1 MSRKTR
7 QYVLQVVMIAMLA
20 SAVTWLITYTA
31 TIKGAEKDLEGM
43 VADAEKYR
51 KLNEIQSYVEQYF
64 VGDYDHDAVMDS
76 AAAGYVD
83 GLDDRWSYYM
93 SAEQYETYKES
104 NEDHFVGIGVT
115 ITWNEEKGCLQ
126 VMDINEG
133 SPAEEADM
141 EAMDYIVEVDGT
153 PTSELGYDATVA
165 AVRGEEGSEVTLII
179 ERGDGTIEKTVERRT
194 IEKNYI
200 KSNMLDGNVG
210 YIRITEFAQG
220 AQDEFLASVESLLT
234 EGAEGFVIDVRNNPG
249 GDLQVLLNILNRIL
263 CDKDLFT
270 EEYRDGERY
279 TFTADSTSLDYPIS
293 VLTNAN
299 TYSAAEYL
307 AAVLQEYGVADVVG
321 EATTG
326 KGYGQT
332 VIELDDGSAINL
344 SIIRY
349 YTPQGRS
356 LKDSGVTPDQEV
368 ALDESLL
375 GSIGTLTEEEDPQL
389 AAAAALVRPAA

>member
-1 MSRKTR
+1 MSRQSK
-7 QYVLQVVMIAMLA
+7 QHILQVIMIAVLA
-20 SAVTWLITYTA
+20 SAVTWLITYTS

-43 VADAEKYR
+43 VADAEQYS
-51 KLNEIQSYVEQYF
+51 KLNEIQSYVDNYF
-64 VGDYDHDAVMDS
+64 VGEYDRDEVMDS
-76 AAAGYVD
+76 AAAGYVE
-83 GLDDRWSYYM
+83 GLGDRWTYYM
-93 SAEQYETYKES
+93 SAEQYETFKTS

-126 VMDINEG
+126 VMDVNEG
-133 SPAEEADM
+133 SPAEEAGL
-141 EAMDYIVEVDGT
+141 AVMDYIIKVDGV

-165 AVRGEEGSEVTLII
+165 AVRGEEGSSVTLII
-179 ERGDGTIEKTVERRT
+179 ERGDGTLEKTVERRT
-194 IEKNYI
+194 IVKNYV
-200 KSNMLDGNVG
+200 KSTMLDGKVG

-220 AQDEFLASVESLLT
+220 AQDEFLAAVESLLS
-234 EGAEGFVIDVRNNPG
+234 EGAEGFVLDVRNNPG
-249 GDLQVLLNILNRIL
+249 GDLQVLLSILNRIL
-263 CDKDLFT
+263 ADKDLFT
-270 EEYRDGERY
+270 EEYQDGERY
-279 TFTADSTSLDYPIS
+279 TFTSDETGLDVPIS

-307 AAVLQEYGVADVVG
+307 AAVLQEYGVCNVVG

-332 VIELDDGSAINL
+332 TFELKDGSAIVL

-356 LKDSGVTPDQEV
+356 LKETGVTPDREV
-368 ALDESLL
+368 ELDEKLL
-375 GSIGTLTEEEDPQL
+375 GSIGTMTEEEDPQL